1 MNAAPQIAEHK
12 RESILE
18 FKAAR
23 RRAIQDATLAS
34 FVGAA
39 LGAAAGS
46 FGAQA
51 AAPALANSLATI
63 GVGGLRATAA
73 SWAAASLAVAG
84 GALASALF
92 ARERGLADALDTSYL
107 DAVGVTDVEHRA
119 LRRIV

>member
-1 MNAAPQIAEHK
+1 MNAAQIAEHK

-63 GVGGLRATAA
+63 GIGGLRATAA